1 MLKIHPG
8 FEAIAILTGPA
19 ALIIGYHN
27 LSSYL
32 SPPRPYSA
40 EIVGIIHQTAP
51 KCSAPSE
58 SQSLRC
64 DENVQHLSRC
74 GDPAHNVI
82 AVRLPRC

>member
-40 EIVGIIHQTAP
+40 EIVGIIH
-51 KCSAPSE
+51 
-58 SQSLRC
+58 
-64 DENVQHLSRC
+64 
-74 GDPAHNVI
+74 
-82 AVRLPRC
+82 